1 MSFNHGEIDP
11 ATNRFFNSATGKWV
25 VRLRPTSKGK
35 HIGKRKGLSIELQY
49 AELGYPKSTIQIPV
63 NTDIELIRKEGEK
76 RSLNYEH
83 CLFILH
89 KLLYNRIRL
98 RNILKNDKDY
108 SNNFTPLGS
117 VDLYKWLGKP
127 YVRCLQLLL
136 DLSYLTVKL
145 SSSGRKSY
153 WNGGEQRKTSVYKI
167 SDELF
172 RRSLFE
178 HHSQFKTYEISDLG
192 LNIKLHKTKI
202 LNSTTASPTVQ
213 LLSQALRG
221 TKVCLNLNV
230 LSVNHLP
237 ETVQEMQFL
246 INDINNGD
254 IYVKPEL
261 DDYGNRFHSTFTF
274 TWSALRPLIYFEGKH
289 NGTTYIDLSNSQYYF
304 FAQLSNDSTYRLIP
318 EYKAI
323 AALIKE
329 AEQDGTFR
337 DFCSHANAGTLY
349 NWCHNSY
356 KISKTDLMKIFF
368 SSKDQFKTKR
378 KKLKW
383 LVVLIS
389 QIQDA
394 FGGNILPQVLQ
405 RIESRTL
412 LDRVCFTFLNSYRQA
427 NLISIHD
434 GVLIE
439 TEMAGEF
446 KRILTETFSQIGFP
460 VPAFKE
466 INY

>member
-1 MSFNHGEIDP
+1 MSFQNGEFNP
-11 ATNRFFNSATGKWV
+11 ATRRYFNSATGKWV

-35 HIGKRKGLSIELQY
+35 QVGKRKGRSIELRY
-49 AELGYPKSTIQIPV
+49 AELGCPKSTIQIPV
-63 NTDIELIRKEGEK
+63 NTDISLIKNEAER

-98 RNILKNDKDY
+98 RSILRNDKDY

-117 VDLYKWLGKP
+117 VDLYKWLGKR

-136 DLSYLTVKL
+136 DLSCLTVKL
-145 SSSGRKSY
+145 SSSGKKSY
-153 WNGGEQRKTSVYKI
+153 WNGGEQRTTSVYKI

-172 RRSLFE
+172 SRSLFD
-178 HHSQFKTYEISDLG
+178 HHQQFKIYEVGDAA
-192 LNIKLHKTKI
+192 LNIKLHKTKT
-202 LNSTTASPTVQ
+202 LNAITGSPTVQ
-213 LLSQALRG
+213 LLTKALRG
-221 TKVCLNLNV
+221 IKVSLNLEA

-246 INDINNGD
+246 SNDINNGN

-261 DDYGNRFHSTFTF
+261 DEYGNRFHSTFTF

-289 NGTTYIDLSNSQYYF
+289 DGTTYIDLSNSQYYF
-304 FAQLSNDSTYRLIP
+304 FSQLSNINSYRLIP
-318 EYKAI
+318 EYLTI
-323 AALIKE
+323 AKFIKE
-329 AEQDGTFR
+329 VEKDDDFR
-337 DFCSHANAGTLY
+337 DFCSHANDGTLY

-356 KISKTDLMKIFF
+356 KLSKTDLMKIFF
-368 SSKDQFKTKR
+368 GSRDQFKTKR
-378 KKLKW
+378 NKLKW

-389 QIQDA
+389 QIQNA
-394 FGGNILPQVLQ
+394 FGSNVLPQVLQ
-405 RIESRTL
+405 RLESRTL
-412 LDRVCFTFLNSYRQA
+412 LDRVCFTFLAQHQQA

-446 KRILTETFSQIGFP
+446 KRILSETFSQIGFP
-460 VPAFKE
+460 VPVFKE